1 VLIDDG
7 KHHQMSTFTIY
18 TDLWEKEQEK
28 CLQEVLQKAKAG
40 DRILY
45 QGPNQMDQTWYL
57 IIEENG
63 IRTLKFIVH
72 DEY

>member
-1 VLIDDG
+1 
-7 KHHQMSTFTIY
+7 MSTFTIY
-18 TDLWEKEQEK
+18 TDLCDKEQEK
-28 CLQEVLQKAKAG
+28 YLQEVLHKAKAG

-45 QGPNQMDQTWYL
+45 QGPNQMDQTWYS

-63 IRTLKFIVH
+63 IRTLKYIAH

>member
-1 VLIDDG
+1 
-7 KHHQMSTFTIY
+7 MSTFTIY
-18 TDLWEKEQEK
+18 TDLCDKEQEK
-28 CLQEVLQKAKAG
+28 YLQEVLQKAKAG

-57 IIEENG
+57 IIEESG
-63 IRTLKFIVH
+63 IRALKYIAH